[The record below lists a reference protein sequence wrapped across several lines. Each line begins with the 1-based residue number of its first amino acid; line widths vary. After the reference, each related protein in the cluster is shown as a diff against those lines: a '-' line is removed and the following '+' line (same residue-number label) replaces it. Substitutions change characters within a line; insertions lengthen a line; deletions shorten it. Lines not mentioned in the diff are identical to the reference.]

1 MRSYKGTGWGYN
13 CQHAAVKG
21 AVVVT
26 GEGVV
31 AKLKIWREFTG
42 VMLAAQGLRAAAS
55 KDMKT
60 MFSNIFIIHKST
72 QNTFSHHSWACKL
85 FLAPHFHLPLHCISV
100 WAIFNRHSRV
110 DGINGRNQG
119 LLKQPDE

>member
-1 MRSYKGTGWGYN
+1 MRSYEGTGWGYN
-13 CQHAAVKG
+13 CLHAAVKG

-55 KDMKT
+55 K
-60 MFSNIFIIHKST
+60 
-72 QNTFSHHSWACKL
+72 ACKL
-85 FLAPHFHLPLHCISV
+85 
-100 WAIFNRHSRV
+100 
-110 DGINGRNQG
+110 
-119 LLKQPDE
+119 